1 MSKLVLFAVTTLSP
15 NVLSLFLSELVWQF
29 SLLNRF
35 DRKVFTF
42 CEEKINTKLLSC
54 AAKDCDRQDH
64 AIFVDQQSSKRH
76 LGRFP
81 RSTASKGISKEV
93 ELQHGETSK
102 WW

>member
-1 MSKLVLFAVTTLSP
+1 MVLTEKYL
-15 NVLSLFLSELVWQF
+15 LFL
-29 SLLNRF
+29 
-35 DRKVFTF
+35 RKRQ
-42 CEEKINTKLLSC
+42 ISTKLLSC
-54 AAKDCDRQDH
+54 AAKDCDCQDH

-81 RSTASKGISKEV
+81 KSTASKGINKEV

>member
-1 MSKLVLFAVTTLSP
+1 MYYHFSFQSLSGNFP
-15 NVLSLFLSELVWQF
+15 C
-29 SLLNRF
+29 LNRF

-76 LGRFP
+76 LERFP
-81 RSTASKGISKEV
+81 RSTASKGISKKV
-93 ELQHGETSK
+93 ELQHGDWRDIKMVVKGKK
-102 WW
+102 WQ